1 MKILK
6 CKSNCCV
13 IKVKPFISQK
23 KYYIN
28 KNRKKAGVFFIDNK
42 TKKILLVQ
50 SRGNLWG
57 PPKGGLQIN
66 ESVKDCAIREVLE
79 ETGIKIKKE
88 DLTQYTIVKSKS
100 TYFLIEIEEQEVFIQ
115 KNVNENAN
123 DANGITWIN
132 IDCLN
137 EEILRGK
144 MNITSH
150 CKILLNKYFTI

>member
-1 MKILK
+1 
-6 CKSNCCV
+6 V

-79 ETGIKIKKE
+79 ETGIIIKKE

-115 KNVNENAN
+115 KNVNEHAN

-132 IDCLN
+132 INCLN